1 MKRFLVFVAAS
12 ILTTASIVSG
22 CGSSS
27 GSSDDDE
34 PKKTKDGGSTD
45 DPNDPDNPDDPFGTG
60 DSGSNTRG
68 CSADLQSVVDGDGK
82 VVTTCPSDQGCSGGK
97 CVPACK
103 AAADSHG
110 SVGCEYVVATPDF
123 MNMIKP
129 PCFAVFVANNWTSP
143 ARLTVT
149 RGGTTLDATTFG
161 RIPEAGKAESAWP
174 TIPASGIPAGQVA
187 VLFMSSDPKSANGP
201 ISMKCPV
208 PAAVNAG
215 TAVTGSGRGEAFKI
229 VSDVPVSAYDI
240 HPYGGQSSQL
250 PSAELLLPTTAW
262 GTNYVAALPKFGD
275 YKDKSNIANGPQ
287 WAQIVGAVDGTTVTI
302 LSPVALP
309 AGTNAPAVPA
319 NTPTKV
325 TLNAGEFV
333 QWQPTWSQ
341 FSSAPMEMSGAIL
354 QSDQPIA
361 FVGGNGYLCLKSS
374 TNVSS
379 FGGCDSG
386 HQMIPPVSALGS
398 EYAVA
403 PYATRRKDMQPE
415 AVPYRIVG
423 TTADTKLT
431 YEPAVPGA
439 PTTLGVGQ
447 MVDFE
452 ATVGFV
458 IKSQDDQHPF
468 YVGQMMTG
476 AKVQGGSRPGWGA
489 ETPAQY
495 QDLGDEE
502 FVNVLA
508 PAQFL
513 SKYVF
518 FTDPTYA
525 TTNLVIVRKKAGGK
539 FADVNVDCL
548 GNVAGWQPLG
558 TDGNYETTNVDLL
571 RSDTPVGTCAN
582 GQHVATST
590 GPFGVTVWGI
600 DSYASYAYPAGGNV
614 ASINTVVV
622 PPVVN

>member
-1 MKRFLVFVAAS
+1 MKRILVFAAAS
-12 ILTTASIVSG
+12 MIAMLTTAPIVSG

-27 GSSDDDE
+27 SE
-34 PKKTKDGGSTD
+34 PDGEEGAGQDGGGPGQPSGSF
-45 DPNDPDNPDDPFGTG
+45 DPGDPD
-60 DSGSNTRG
+60 GSAPSSRKG
-68 CSADLQSVVDGDGK
+68 CSADLQSVVDESGN
-82 VVTTCPSDQGCSGGK
+82 VVTTCPSDQGCSAGQ
-97 CVPACK
+97 CVPACT

-123 MNMIKP
+123 MTQLKP
-129 PCFAVFVANNWTSP
+129 PCFAVFVANNWTKP

-149 RGGTTLDATTFG
+149 RGGATLDVTTFG
-161 RIPEAGKAESAWP
+161 RIPEAGKAESAWS

-187 VLFMSSDPKSANGP
+187 VLFMSSDPKAANGP
-201 ISMKCPV
+201 VSMKCPV
-208 PAAVNAG
+208 PTAVNAG
-215 TAVTGSGRGEAFKI
+215 TAVAGSGRGAAFKI
-229 VSDVPVSAYDI
+229 VSDAPVSAYDI
-240 HPYGGQSSQL
+240 HPYGGQTSQL

-262 GTNYVAALPKFGD
+262 GKNYVAVLPKFGD
-275 YKDKSNIANGPQ
+275 YRDQNNVANGPQ
-287 WAQIVGAVDGTTVTI
+287 WAQIVGAVDGTTVTV

-309 AGTNAPAVPA
+309 AGANAPAVPA
-319 NTPTKV
+319 NTPTQI

-333 QWQPTWSQ
+333 QWQPRWTMFASE
-341 FSSAPMEMSGAIL
+341 PMEMSGAIL
-354 QSDQPIA
+354 QSDHPIA

-374 TNVSS
+374 TNVPHY
-379 FGGCDSG
+379 GGCDSG
-386 HQMIPPVSALGS
+386 HQMIPPVAALGS

-403 PYATRRKDMQPE
+403 PYATRRKDLQPE

-458 IKSQDDQHPF
+458 VKSQDAQHPF

-476 AKVQGGSRPGWGA
+476 AKVQSGSRPGVGPS
-489 ETPAQY
+489 TPAQY

-513 SKYVF
+513 SKYIF

-525 TTNLVIVRKKAGGK
+525 TTNLVIVRKKVDGA
-539 FADVNVDCL
+539 FADVNVDCV
-548 GNVAGWQPLG
+548 GDVAGWQPLG
-558 TDGNYETTNVDLL
+558 TGGTYEMTNVDLL
-571 RSDTPVGTCAN
+571 RSGTAVGSCTN
-582 GQHVATST
+582 GRHSATSK
-590 GPFGVTVWGI
+590 GPFGITVWGV

-614 ASINTVVV
+614 ATINTVVV